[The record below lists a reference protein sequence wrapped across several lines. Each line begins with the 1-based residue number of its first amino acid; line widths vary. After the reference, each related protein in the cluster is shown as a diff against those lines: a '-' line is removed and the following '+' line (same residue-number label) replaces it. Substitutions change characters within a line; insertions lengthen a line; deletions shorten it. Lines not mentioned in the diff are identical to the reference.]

1 MEKSKKKF
9 KDTRVGKFLT
19 KAAPNILKGV
29 SDVVPDAGI
38 LKLIGGLISKDEVL
52 TPKDKEEALKL
63 LDLDIIEIQEIS
75 KRWSSDMSSDS
86 WLSKNVRPMMLIFL
100 TISTWL
106 LILMDS
112 LNIDFGVSV
121 EWIDLLKSLLLTTY
135 VAYFGSR
142 GIEKYKYISQK
153 QNTIP
158 KSLSFIFKYIIIFFN
173 IYFQI
178 YIYIYISNYLFYIF
192 EVIKKCKVIT
202 YIFKKQIKDGKHK
215 MYSSKKRLLPINCR

>member
-1 MEKSKKKF
+1 MEEKKSKKKF
-9 KDTRVGKFLT
+9 KDTRVGKFLS

-29 SDVVPDAGI
+29 SDIVPDAGI
-38 LKLIGGLISKDEVL
+38 LKLVGGLISKDEVL

-63 LDLDIIEIQEIS
+63 LELDIVEIQEVS
-75 KRWSSDMSSDS
+75 KRWVSDMSSDS
-86 WLSKNVRPMMLIFL
+86 YLSKNVRPMMLIFL
-100 TISTWL
+100 TISTWV

-112 LNIDFGVSV
+112 LAIDFGVSTQ
-121 EWIDLLKSLLLTTY
+121 WIDLLKSLLITVY

-158 KSLSFIFKYIIIFFN
+158 KALSFIFKYFYIFFN

-202 YIFKKQIKDGKHK
+202 FILKIKIWKTQNVLK
-215 MYSSKKRLLPINCR
+215 